1 MKQLGLSEEFSN
13 AFEVNIFDF
22 DELNTWILWI
32 INVICIIIVELALG

>member
-1 MKQLGLSEEFSN
+1 MKQLGLSEEFYN